1 MECLTKERIVQIQF
15 HLDDDM
21 SYDEQAFY
29 HAFIDMI
36 TEHTFD
42 VFEKRY
48 IGEVQMGNIIKSVTM
63 LIDEYIE
70 LRTRKFHKQART
82 TSK

>member
-1 MECLTKERIVQIQF
+1 MECLTKERIIQIRF
-15 HLDDDM
+15 FLDDDM
-21 SYDEQAFY
+21 NYDKQDFY

-70 LRTRKFHKQART
+70 LRTWKFHKQART